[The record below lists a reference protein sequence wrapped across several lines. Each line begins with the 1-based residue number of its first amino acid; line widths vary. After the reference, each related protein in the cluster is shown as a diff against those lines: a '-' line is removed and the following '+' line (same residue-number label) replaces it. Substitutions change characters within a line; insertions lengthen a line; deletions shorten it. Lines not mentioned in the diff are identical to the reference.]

1 MSPMHRMRILNILS
15 LAVALYSFASWV
27 YVALVA
33 LILPQTLPL
42 QLTHLTR
49 WPRTDTFG
57 ELSFIVSFLAFIT
70 YMLTRRWDGFAR
82 RGASAEF
89 RGE

>member
-70 YMLTRRWDGFAR
+70 YMLTRRGEKFAGCSR
-82 RGASAEF
+82 PQRP
-89 RGE
+89 